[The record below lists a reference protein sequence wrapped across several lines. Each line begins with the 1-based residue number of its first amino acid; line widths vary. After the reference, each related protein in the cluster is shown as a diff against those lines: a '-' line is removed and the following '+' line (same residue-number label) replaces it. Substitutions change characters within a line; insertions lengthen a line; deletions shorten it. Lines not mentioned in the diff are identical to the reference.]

1 MKAARAANVLVMTGS
16 CVITTRHA
24 MIAIMFADHVAR
36 LVSLSD
42 RDVAL
47 ADKQPLFR
55 AGDAVRFFFVVRE
68 GGVRLVRLQQTGAAL
83 VLQRVPRGGLVAEA
97 SVFAPRY
104 HCDAVADGPT
114 VLARISQAKVVAL
127 QREEPAWLQQFAA
140 HLATEVQRARARAE
154 LLSLKKVSERL
165 NAWYSL
171 NPGGPPERGRWA
183 DWANE
188 LGITAEAL
196 YRELAKRR
204 ELIQT
209 GPHSASLQSR
219 THSGI
224 R

>member
-171 NPGGPPERGRWA
+171 NPGVRPSAAGGR
-183 DWANE
+183 
-188 LGITAEAL
+188 
-196 YRELAKRR
+196 
-204 ELIQT
+204 T
-209 GPHSASLQSR
+209 GPTNSASPPKRSTASWQNGAS
-219 THSGI
+219 
-224 R
+224 